1 MLGEGRTINVT
12 GNACY
17 IEYVENC
24 YVNGIAKKKNDD
36 DPAARM
42 SDELKGERG
51 LAVLKNL
58 QKHGLLDENFYP
70 MELSNSESAVLA
82 YQIAIT
88 LGINEMWKVFS
99 DLWNITPN
107 ALEGGC
113 RQRGHGDEHQET
125 AGHHSAVGSH
135 QGIMVVEFHHQQG
148 RENGEGELHPNVS
161 Y

>member
-17 IEYVENC
+17 IEYVEN
-24 YVNGIAKKKNDD
+24 YYENGIAKKKNDD

-70 MELSNSESAVLA
+70 LELSNSESAVLA
-82 YQIAIT
+82 YQIAIV
-88 LGINEMWKVFS
+88 LDIKEMWKVFS

-107 ALEGGC
+107 AL
-113 RQRGHGDEHQET
+113 RAAYNRGMEQKKTMKFLDEIT
-125 AGHHSAVGSH
+125 PLLNDSTST
-135 QGIMVVEFHHQQG
+135 
-148 RENGEGELHPNVS
+148 RT
-161 Y
+161 

>member
-24 YVNGIAKKKNDD
+24 YVNGITKKKNDD

-99 DLWNITPN
+99 DLWNISPN
-107 ALEGGC
+107 AL
-113 RQRGHGDEHQET
+113 RAAYNRGMEQKKTIKFLDEI
-125 AGHHSAVGSH
+125 SPLLNGSTST
-135 QGIMVVEFHHQQG
+135 
-148 RENGEGELHPNVS
+148 RT
-161 Y
+161 

>member
-17 IEYVENC
+17 IEYVEN
-24 YVNGIAKKKNDD
+24 YYENGIAKKKNDE

-42 SDELKGERG
+42 PDELKGERG

-107 ALEGGC
+107 AL
-113 RQRGHGDEHQET
+113 RAAYNRGMEQKKTIKFLDEIT
-125 AGHHSAVGSH
+125 PLLNDSTST
-135 QGIMVVEFHHQQG
+135 
-148 RENGEGELHPNVS
+148 RT
-161 Y
+161 

>member
-99 DLWNITPN
+99 DLWNISPN
-107 ALEGGC
+107 AL
-113 RQRGHGDEHQET
+113 RAAYNRGMEQKKTMKFLDEIKPFLDDST
-125 AGHHSAVGSH
+125 ST
-135 QGIMVVEFHHQQG
+135 
-148 RENGEGELHPNVS
+148 RT
-161 Y
+161 

>member
-17 IEYVENC
+17 IEYVNNC

-107 ALEGGC
+107 AL
-113 RQRGHGDEHQET
+113 RAAYNRGMEQKKTIKFLDEIT
-125 AGHHSAVGSH
+125 PLLNDSTST
-135 QGIMVVEFHHQQG
+135 
-148 RENGEGELHPNVS
+148 RT
-161 Y
+161 

>member
-24 YVNGIAKKKNDD
+24 YMNGIAKKKNDD

-107 ALEGGC
+107 AL
-113 RQRGHGDEHQET
+113 RAAYNRGMEQKKTIKFLDEIT
-125 AGHHSAVGSH
+125 PLLNDSTST
-135 QGIMVVEFHHQQG
+135 
-148 RENGEGELHPNVS
+148 RT
-161 Y
+161 

>member
-24 YVNGIAKKKNDD
+24 YVNGITKKKNDD

-107 ALEGGC
+107 AL
-113 RQRGHGDEHQET
+113 RAAYNRGMEQKKTMKFLDQIT
-125 AGHHSAVGSH
+125 PLLNDSTST
-135 QGIMVVEFHHQQG
+135 
-148 RENGEGELHPNVS
+148 RT
-161 Y
+161 

>member
-42 SDELKGERG
+42 SDELKGEEG
-51 LAVLKNL
+51 QAVLKNL

-107 ALEGGC
+107 AL
-113 RQRGHGDEHQET
+113 RAAYNRGMEQKKTMKFLDEIT
-125 AGHHSAVGSH
+125 PLLNDSTST
-135 QGIMVVEFHHQQG
+135 
-148 RENGEGELHPNVS
+148 RT
-161 Y
+161 

>member
-58 QKHGLLDENFYP
+58 QKHGLLDEGFYP
-70 MELSNSESAVLA
+70 MGLSNSESAILA

-107 ALEGGC
+107 AL
-113 RQRGHGDEHQET
+113 RAAYNRGMEQKKTIKFLDEIT
-125 AGHHSAVGSH
+125 PLLNDSTST
-135 QGIMVVEFHHQQG
+135 
-148 RENGEGELHPNVS
+148 RT
-161 Y
+161 

>member
-42 SDELKGERG
+42 SDELKGEEG

-107 ALEGGC
+107 AL
-113 RQRGHGDEHQET
+113 RAAYNRGMEQKKTIKFLDEIT
-125 AGHHSAVGSH
+125 PLLNDSTST
-135 QGIMVVEFHHQQG
+135 
-148 RENGEGELHPNVS
+148 RT
-161 Y
+161 

>member
-107 ALEGGC
+107 AL
-113 RQRGHGDEHQET
+113 RAAYNRGMEQKKTIKFLDEIT
-125 AGHHSAVGSH
+125 PLLTV
-135 QGIMVVEFHHQQG
+135 
-148 RENGEGELHPNVS
+148 
-161 Y
+161 

>member
-1 MLGEGRTINVT
+1 MLREGRTINVT

-70 MELSNSESAVLA
+70 MELSNSESAILA

-107 ALEGGC
+107 AL
-113 RQRGHGDEHQET
+113 RAAYNRGMEQKKTIKFLDEIT
-125 AGHHSAVGSH
+125 PLLNGSTST
-135 QGIMVVEFHHQQG
+135 
-148 RENGEGELHPNVS
+148 RT
-161 Y
+161 

>member
-42 SDELKGERG
+42 SDELKGEEG

-58 QKHGLLDENFYP
+58 QKHGLLDEDFYP
-70 MELSNSESAVLA
+70 LVLSNSESAVLA
-82 YQIAIT
+82 YQISIT

-107 ALEGGC
+107 AL
-113 RQRGHGDEHQET
+113 RAAYNRGMEQKKTIKFLDEIT
-125 AGHHSAVGSH
+125 PLLNGSTST
-135 QGIMVVEFHHQQG
+135 
-148 RENGEGELHPNVS
+148 RT
-161 Y
+161 

>member
-17 IEYVENC
+17 IEYVEN
-24 YVNGIAKKKNDD
+24 YYENGIAKKKNDE

-42 SDELKGERG
+42 PDELKGEEG
-51 LAVLKNL
+51 MAVLKNL

-70 MELSNSESAVLA
+70 LELSNSEAAVLA

-107 ALEGGC
+107 AL
-113 RQRGHGDEHQET
+113 RAAYNRGMEQKKTMKFLDEISPLLNDST
-125 AGHHSAVGSH
+125 ST
-135 QGIMVVEFHHQQG
+135 
-148 RENGEGELHPNVS
+148 RT
-161 Y
+161 

>member
-42 SDELKGERG
+42 SDELKGEEG

-99 DLWNITPN
+99 DLWNISPN
-107 ALEGGC
+107 AL
-113 RQRGHGDEHQET
+113 RAAYNRGMEQKKTIKFLDEIT
-125 AGHHSAVGSH
+125 PLLNDSTST
-135 QGIMVVEFHHQQG
+135 
-148 RENGEGELHPNVS
+148 RT
-161 Y
+161 

>member
-107 ALEGGC
+107 AM
-113 RQRGHGDEHQET
+113 RAAYNRGMEQKKTIKFLDEIT
-125 AGHHSAVGSH
+125 PLLNGSTST
-135 QGIMVVEFHHQQG
+135 
-148 RENGEGELHPNVS
+148 RT
-161 Y
+161 

>member
-70 MELSNSESAVLA
+70 LNLSGSESAVLA

-99 DLWNITPN
+99 DLWNISPN
-107 ALEGGC
+107 AL
-113 RQRGHGDEHQET
+113 RAAYNRGMEQKKTIKFLDEIT
-125 AGHHSAVGSH
+125 PLLNDSTST
-135 QGIMVVEFHHQQG
+135 
-148 RENGEGELHPNVS
+148 RT
-161 Y
+161 

>member
-42 SDELKGERG
+42 SDELKGEEG

-58 QKHGLLDENFYP
+58 QKHGLLDEDFYP

-107 ALEGGC
+107 AL
-113 RQRGHGDEHQET
+113 RAAYNRGMEQKKTIKFLDEIT
-125 AGHHSAVGSH
+125 PLLNDSTST
-135 QGIMVVEFHHQQG
+135 
-148 RENGEGELHPNVS
+148 RT
-161 Y
+161 

>member
-24 YVNGIAKKKNDD
+24 YVNGITKKKSDD

-107 ALEGGC
+107 AL
-113 RQRGHGDEHQET
+113 RAAYNRGMEQKKTIKFLDEIT
-125 AGHHSAVGSH
+125 PLLNGSTST
-135 QGIMVVEFHHQQG
+135 
-148 RENGEGELHPNVS
+148 RT
-161 Y
+161 

>member
-107 ALEGGC
+107 AL
-113 RQRGHGDEHQET
+113 RAAYNRGMEQKKTIKFLDEIT
-125 AGHHSAVGSH
+125 PLLKDSTST
-135 QGIMVVEFHHQQG
+135 
-148 RENGEGELHPNVS
+148 RT
-161 Y
+161 

>member
-42 SDELKGERG
+42 SDELKGEEG
-51 LAVLKNL
+51 MAVLKNL

-70 MELSNSESAVLA
+70 LELSNSESAVLA

-107 ALEGGC
+107 AL
-113 RQRGHGDEHQET
+113 RAAYNRGMEQKKTIKFLDEIT
-125 AGHHSAVGSH
+125 PLLNDSTST
-135 QGIMVVEFHHQQG
+135 
-148 RENGEGELHPNVS
+148 RT
-161 Y
+161 

>member
-24 YVNGIAKKKNDD
+24 YVNGITKKKNDD

-70 MELSNSESAVLA
+70 LDLSSSESAVLA
-82 YQIAIT
+82 YQIAIA
-88 LGINEMWKVFS
+88 LDIKEMWKVFS

-107 ALEGGC
+107 AL
-113 RQRGHGDEHQET
+113 RAAYNRGMEQKKTMKFLDEI
-125 AGHHSAVGSH
+125 SPLLNGSTST
-135 QGIMVVEFHHQQG
+135 
-148 RENGEGELHPNVS
+148 RT
-161 Y
+161 